1 MRQNIQDLVGKEV
14 EVLANG
20 TRYCGTLIE
29 VSDEEVHIKTPL
41 QWLAL
46 PASSVNEVKLKDS
59 AHREPEREGQ
69 GEIQE

>member
-1 MRQNIQDLVGKEV
+1 MQNIESLIGKEV
-14 EVLANG
+14 EIIANG
-20 TRYCGTLIE
+20 MNYTGTLIE

-46 PASSVNEVKLKDS
+46 PASAVSSVKLKDS
-59 AHREPEREGQ
+59 FHREPEREGH